1 MRAAVSRWWAP
12 AYGALLVLGLT
23 WPFLVPGEAF
33 ALRDMM
39 VLPDMALTRASLGFG
54 DLPARNVPQD
64 ALLGLVPFPV
74 LLVRVLVI
82 GAAAAA
88 AFAGHRLGTHPLGL
102 SLIHI

>member
-12 AYGALLVLGLT
+12 VYGALLVLGST

-39 VLPDMALTRASLGFG
+39 VFDQMALTRASLGWG

-64 ALLGLVPFPV
+64 ALLGILPAVVF
-74 LLVRVLVI
+74 
-82 GAAAAA
+82 
-88 AFAGHRLGTHPLGL
+88 F
-102 SLIHI
+102 LIFQRTLTRGITVGSVK